1 MFLFGD
7 LIYMNR
13 KFTRILFIL
22 SFLGIVVS
30 CLGDSTYSGSYTEV
44 ATFEYTDMD
53 YDYLF
58 GKDSIYV
65 DTVANVGFAWKNV
78 FVFFQNVEDKEFTGG
93 CVLSCLKGEGA
104 SVSGADNRFRANG
117 SAGAYGSK
125 TYIVASGNPDV
136 SLMPE
141 HDMFFAANGYGS
153 CTMSGCMVNN
163 TVQVMD
169 SIKTNFVAGDK
180 LLLKATGHLGG
191 AVTAATE
198 LVLAEYSALKDSVVS
213 VWTPFDLS
221 VLGTVDHIDFEV
233 ISSKPNVPASVCID
247 NIQANVTIT
256 Y

>member
-1 MFLFGD
+1 
-7 LIYMNR
+7 MNSKIIR
-13 KFTRILFIL
+13 VLFIL
-22 SFLGIVVS
+22 SLLGAAVS

-53 YDYLF
+53 YGYLF
-58 GKDSIYV
+58 GKDSVYV

-78 FVFFQNVEDKEFTGG
+78 FVFFQNIKDKEFTGG
-93 CVLSCLKGEGA
+93 VMLSCLRGGGA
-104 SVSGADNRFRANG
+104 TVPGADNRFRVNA
-117 SAGAYGSK
+117 SAGAYDSK
-125 TYIVASGNPDV
+125 TYVVFSENADA

-180 LLLKATGHLGG
+180 LLLKATGRLAG
-191 AVTAATE
+191 AVTAEAE
-198 LVLAEYSALKDSVVS
+198 FVLAEYSALKDSVVS
-213 VWTPFDLS
+213 AWTPFDLTA
-221 VLGTVDHIDFEV
+221 LGKVDYVDFEV
-233 ISSKPNVPASVCID
+233 ISSKPNVPAAVCID